1 MAIEIGASDYGVVYL
16 ERSGDRLK
24 LIRYNPLD
32 YEYMDDYMSDR
43 VDIMSE
49 WRDAV
54 YNGDTEDSYE
64 EYRNNYSYD
73 YDDYFSYDSDT
84 GEYYEEDE
92 DWMTWDWFPSV
103 AFTKEQVIERVIDY
117 FDDGYMDWNFEWAE
131 WMNENVFR
139 EKIGEVYDIC
149 REYLKQQ
156 EEAKKPHWKAFSY
169 YK

>member
-1 MAIEIGASDYGVVYL
+1 MAIKIGASDYGVVYL

-32 YEYMDDYMSDR
+32 SEYMDDYMSDR

-64 EYRNNYSYD
+64 EFRDNYSYD

-92 DWMTWDWFPSV
+92 D
-103 AFTKEQVIERVIDY
+103 
-117 FDDGYMDWNFEWAE
+117 
-131 WMNENVFR
+131 
-139 EKIGEVYDIC
+139 
-149 REYLKQQ
+149 
-156 EEAKKPHWKAFSY
+156 
-169 YK
+169 

>member
-1 MAIEIGASDYGVVYL
+1 MAVKIGTSDYGNVYL

-32 YEYMDDYMSDR
+32 YEYMDEYMSDR
-43 VDIMSE
+43 VDILSE
-49 WRDAV
+49 WREAV

-64 EYRNNYSYD
+64 EFRDGYSYD
-73 YDDYFSYDSDT
+73 YGYYFQYDGDT

-92 DWMTWDWFPSV
+92 DWMTWDWFPTMG
-103 AFTKEQVIERVIDY
+103 FTREQVIERVLSK
-117 FDDGYMDWNFEWAE
+117 FDEEYMYWDFGREE
-131 WMNENVFR
+131 WMNDNVFR

-149 REYLKQQ
+149 KEYLKQQ
-156 EEAKKPHWKAFSY
+156 EEAKKPHWNVFSY